1 MRIASRRTG
10 FVLALICLTSRAP
23 AAEPATDLHG
33 DPLPPHALLRLGTTR
48 LHHQSFMHDAAF
60 SPDGRML
67 ASAASNQDT
76 SITLWEV
83 PSGRLL
89 HRLIVT
95 SIDQYWPWTNALAF
109 SPDGQKL
116 ATVDNRGRLHV
127 WNVSTGAELYSIEA
141 HPGNHGA
148 TAVAFSDDGKWLAS
162 GGSDGAVRISS
173 TEGGHE
179 LLSFDTLPPTQRL
192 GGGGYQGIFPPGCVA
207 ALSFSP
213 DGNYLA
219 IGIAQQ
225 LVRTRIGKTLVWD
238 VHRNQP
244 VRWLDEPEGF
254 LSSLAYTPD
263 GKQLLSGGNSTVPRE
278 KLGKPYPYLEAHVV
292 KLRVWDPAG
301 GQMIRQFTTPE
312 KEPGLGA
319 IALSRD
325 GRILATGYDQK
336 ILVWDFD
343 SGSILRSIEVPKW
356 RGGRSLA
363 ISPDGRVVCAPLDNT
378 LGLWSTA
385 TGESLLADAP
395 SHTSF
400 VNAVGYVSGGN
411 AIVTSG
417 DATVRV
423 WDATTGR
430 QKWSQRFGGDAY
442 VNALAV
448 SPDGMLIAAGGQT
461 EQGEAG
467 LRVYQSA
474 TGEVK
479 YFIPMFRK
487 KWYANHV
494 HALAFAPD
502 GRTLAVVRDRPKQSN
517 TYDMDI
523 LDVETGKCLKEVA
536 CGFFAGV
543 RPMAFT
549 ADGGSLYT
557 IGHQDAI
564 VNTWDLSTG
573 APRKLFTAIKPP
585 ADAPENKLQR
595 PFVADVAFTP
605 DLKTL
610 IASQGRE
617 LVFWDLARGEV
628 TATLP
633 ADGTEHGGNIVLSKD
648 GRWLA
653 MTDLNYGGDP
663 GSDAVRLFD
672 VKSRRLVAKL
682 DSGQGRPSAF
692 AFSPDG
698 TRLLTGMSDGTA
710 LVWDLAAAVA
720 AKQQVE

>member
-1 MRIASRRTG
+1 MHIASRRTG
-10 FVLALICLTSRAP
+10 LVLVLVCLTGLAP
-23 AAEPATDLHG
+23 AAEPATDVHG
-33 DPLPPHALLRLGTTR
+33 DPLPLHAVLRLGTTR
-48 LHHQSFMHDAAF
+48 FHHQSSIQDVAF

-76 SITLWEV
+76 SIALWEV
-83 PSGRLL
+83 PSGRLSR
-89 HRLIVT
+89 RLIVT
-95 SIDQYWPWTNALAF
+95 SKDQYWPWTNALAF
-109 SPDGQKL
+109 SPDGREL
-116 ATVDNRGRLHV
+116 ATVDIRGRLHV
-127 WNVSTGAELYSIEA
+127 WNVSTGAEHYSIEA

-148 TAVAFSDDGKWLAS
+148 TAVAFSNDGKWLAS
-162 GGSDGAVRISS
+162 GGSDGVVRVSS
-173 TEGGHE
+173 TESGHE
-179 LLSFDTLPPTQRL
+179 LLSFDTLPPTQHL
-192 GGGGYQGIFPPGCVA
+192 AGMGYQGIFPPGCIA

-213 DGNYLA
+213 DGNFLA
-219 IGIAQQ
+219 VGIAQQ
-225 LVRTRIGKTLVWD
+225 LVRTQTGKTLVWD
-238 VHRNQP
+238 VDRNQP

-254 LSSLAYTPD
+254 LSSLAYTPE
-263 GKQLLSGGNSTVPRE
+263 GNQLLSGGNSTVPRE

-301 GQMIRQFTTPE
+301 GQMVRQFSTPE

-325 GRILATGYDQK
+325 GRTLATGYEHK

-356 RGGRSLA
+356 RGGRGLA

-385 TGESLLADAP
+385 TGESLLAETP

-400 VNAVGYVSGGN
+400 VNTVAFVSRGKAV
-411 AIVTSG
+411 VTSG

-430 QKWSQRFGGDAY
+430 QIWSQRFGGDAY

-448 SPDGMLIAAGGQT
+448 SPDGSLIAAGGQT

-467 LRVYQSA
+467 LRVYQST

-494 HALAFAPD
+494 RALAFAPD

-517 TYDMDI
+517 TYDMDFV
-523 LDVETGKCLKEVA
+523 DVETGKRLKEVA

-543 RPMAFT
+543 RPVAFT
-549 ADGGSLYT
+549 PDGASLYT

-564 VNTWDLSTG
+564 VNTWDLNTG
-573 APRKLFTAIKPP
+573 VPRKLFTAIKPP
-585 ADAPENKLQR
+585 PEAPDGKRQR
-595 PFVADVAFTP
+595 PFVSDVAFTP
-605 DLKTL
+605 DLKTV

-617 LVFWDLARGEV
+617 LIFWDLARGELIAAV
-628 TATLP
+628 PT
-633 ADGTEHGGNIVLSKD
+633 DGTEHGGQIVLSKD

-653 MTDLNYGGDP
+653 MTDLNYAGDP
-663 GSDAVRLFD
+663 GSDAIRLFD
-672 VKSRRLVAKL
+672 LGSRSLIATL
-682 DSGQGRPSAF
+682 DSGQGRPNSF

-698 TRLLTGMSDGTA
+698 TRLVTGMSDGTA
-710 LVWDLAAAVA
+710 LVWDLATAV
-720 AKQQVE
+720 KSRRSD